1 MMKFKKIIAAAVAAV
16 SIGAIGVTAS
26 AAGDV
31 NPLPAKW
38 IAVYQSGA
46 PSSVNT
52 TYYITVEGRTR
63 GYKGRLHEF

>member
-1 MMKFKKIIAAAVAAV
+1 MMKFKKIIAVAVAAV

-26 AAGDV
+26 AAEV

-46 PSSVNT
+46 ATSVNT

>member
-26 AAGDV
+26 AKEDV
-31 NPLPAKW
+31 NPLSAKW

-46 PSSVNT
+46 PTSVNT